1 MSLERRVVITGIGM
15 VTPLGLDTKT
25 SWKRLVA
32 GESGIGPITAF
43 DAERFDTQ
51 IAGEVTDFDA
61 TSFMTKKEARRADR
75 FTQLAVAATRE
86 ALASADFIVTDDNAE
101 RVACLIAS
109 GIGGIITL
117 CEQQNLLMERGPD
130 RISPFLVP
138 MILVNMASG
147 VVSMREGLKGV
158 NVAPVSAC
166 ASSGDAIGQG
176 LQLILAGDADAVVA
190 GGTEAPISPLAVAGF
205 NSAGALS
212 KNNSDPKGAS
222 RPFDATRDGFVM
234 GEGATTLLLERA
246 DLAIARGA
254 PIIAELAAWGA
265 AADAHHITMP
275 APGGEGATRAM
286 RMALKKA
293 GLEPKDISYI
303 NAHGTSTQAND
314 KFETEAVKTV
324 FGSEAYKT
332 PISST
337 KSMTGHLLGAAGA
350 AEAAVCALAIRD
362 SVVPP
367 TINLETPDPECDLE
381 YTANLARRGTLKAAM
396 SNSLG
401 FGGHNT
407 SLVFK
412 AWQA

>member
-25 SWKRLVA
+25 TWKRLVA
-32 GESGIGPITAF
+32 GESGISHISAF
-43 DAERFDTQ
+43 DAENFDTR
-51 IAGEVTDFDA
+51 IAGEVKDFDA
-61 TSFMTKKEARRADR
+61 TEYMTRKEARRADR

-86 ALASADFIVTDDNAE
+86 ALSSADFQVTDDNSE

-117 CEQQNLLMERGPD
+117 CEQQDVLRERGPD

-147 VVSMREGLKGV
+147 VVSMRETLKGV
-158 NVAPVSAC
+158 NIAPVSAC
-166 ASSGDAIGQG
+166 ASSGDAIGQA

-190 GGTEAPISPLAVAGF
+190 GGTEAPIAPLAVAGF
-205 NSAGALS
+205 NAAGALS
-212 KNNSDPKGAS
+212 KRNDDPEAAS
-222 RPFDATRDGFVM
+222 RPFDANRDGFVM
-234 GEGATTLLLERA
+234 AEGAATLLLERA
-246 DLAIARGA
+246 DYAIARGA
-254 PIIAELAAWGA
+254 PIIAELAGWGA
-265 AADAHHITMP
+265 SADAHHITMP
-275 APGGEGATRAM
+275 APGGEGAVRAM
-286 RMALKKA
+286 RIALKKA
-293 GLEPKDISYI
+293 DLAPKDISYI
-303 NAHGTSTQAND
+303 NAHGTSTLAND
-314 KFETEAVKTV
+314 KFETQAVKTV
-324 FGSEAYKT
+324 FGPEAYKT
-332 PISST
+332 PMSST

-350 AEAAVCALAIRD
+350 AEGAVCAMAIRD
-362 SVVPP
+362 GVVPP

-381 YTANLARRGTLKAAM
+381 YVPNLARRGTLKAAM